1 MAPCRM
7 DTEKMSHSEH
17 YTVTVPVETLCGR
30 IFEVEVN
37 TPTPTILELRE
48 SIHEFLGIPMEA
60 QRLSV
65 DTKFYN
71 DNDVI
76 QVQGAKIVLQ
86 QNVYGGTGGAAG
98 GCDFKLVTTIPE
110 AIQFRCLCH
119 KCGLGNLP
127 DPMKED
133 WCGNTC
139 CCLYE
144 SCGMKDCSEQQCLCL
159 LVSQKGLNFEKK
171 FPDLCQC
178 RILCFKWGLKDF
190 PAFKTEEWCTS
201 DCCCIKAACGLKEWQ
216 VVQYLCLRC
225 ELTGDIANVI

>member
-1 MAPCRM
+1 MIAVSTKNMDMNVFSSMGAPGSQIMTMAPCRM

-76 QVQGAKIVLQ
+76 QVNAETSHNCACYNWL
-86 QNVYGGTGGAAG
+86 
-98 GCDFKLVTTIPE
+98 
-110 AIQFRCLCH
+110 H
-119 KCGLGNLP
+119 
-127 DPMKED
+127 
-133 WCGNTC
+133 
-139 CCLYE
+139 
-144 SCGMKDCSEQQCLCL
+144 
-159 LVSQKGLNFEKK
+159 LNE
-171 FPDLCQC
+171 
-178 RILCFKWGLKDF
+178 
-190 PAFKTEEWCTS
+190 
-201 DCCCIKAACGLKEWQ
+201 
-216 VVQYLCLRC
+216 
-225 ELTGDIANVI
+225 